1 MHRGYLLQQLME
13 KNYTNALPQLE
24 THSKLE
30 MLNLLK
36 TQLYCFWTS
45 PFPSAMELYE
55 GLSKV
60 MHTA

>member
-13 KNYTNALPQLE
+13 KNYTN
-24 THSKLE
+24 TLE

-36 TQLYCFWTS
+36 TQLYCFWAS
-45 PFPSAMELYE
+45 PFPSAIELYE
-55 GLSKV
+55 RLSKV